1 MLHKYKSLF
10 TKKRPMIIAEI
21 GNNHE
26 GSFNTAIKLID
37 EASKCGVDAVKFQT
51 FKTEA
56 YVNDKEKLKIKR
68 LKKFELSEKKFELL
82 AKYSKKKK
90 LIFISTPFD
99 IKSAIFLNKIV
110 DYFKISSGDNNF
122 NQLIEKVLSYKK
134 PTIISC
140 GLINSSQIKKLL
152 KVVKNTKFPLNKLF
166 LLHCVSSYPV
176 EDQEANLRSIN
187 YIRNKFKVNVGYS
200 DHSLGI
206 EASIIASAF
215 GAKVIEKHFTLRK
228 NFSNF
233 RDHKISADPAEMLN
247 LVRSVKRA
255 SEMVGDYSKKISINE
270 QKNISSMRRS
280 IYLKSDLKKGD
291 KITFDNIKFVRPFKF
306 LSTSEINKVLNKSVK
321 KKINKNEPLSLKNI
335 KN

>member
-1 MLHKYKSLF
+1 M
-10 TKKRPMIIAEI
+10 
-21 GNNHE
+21 
-26 GSFNTAIKLID
+26 
-37 EASKCGVDAVKFQT
+37 
-51 FKTEA
+51 
-56 YVNDKEKLKIKR
+56 
-68 LKKFELSEKKFELL
+68 
-82 AKYSKKKK
+82 
-90 LIFISTPFD
+90 
-99 IKSAIFLNKIV
+99 
-110 DYFKISSGDNNF
+110 
-122 NQLIEKVLSYKK
+122 
-134 PTIISC
+134 
-140 GLINSSQIKKLL
+140 QIKKLL

-255 SEMVGDYSKKISINE
+255 SQMVGDYSKEISINE

-291 KITFDNIKFVRPFKF
+291 KITFDNIKFVRPFKVF
-306 LSTSEINKVLNKSVK
+306 IN
-321 KKINKNEPLSLKNI
+321 
-335 KN
+335 